1 MGKLQD
7 AVTALKAVQE
17 ETGGTGREFD
27 EAVRRVED
35 ILDAPMMGRDPEADR

>member
-1 MGKLQD
+1 MSKLQD
-7 AVTALKAVQE
+7 ALAALRAVQE

-35 ILDAPMMGRDPEADR
+35 ILSAPSMGRNPEADR